1 MYALYIADNEMNI
14 QSEYKKPGIYISD
27 VTAEDGR
34 IHLKRLVKIGDGQ
47 YAYQDEDTIVCNEK
61 VDKDLLKD
69 LDGMRPRTKAGSIL
83 YRQMEK

>member
-34 IHLKRLVKIGDGQ
+34 IHLKTTGENRRW
-47 YAYQDEDTIVCNEK
+47 AVC
-61 VDKDLLKD
+61 LP
-69 LDGMRPRTKAGSIL
+69 G
-83 YRQMEK
+83 

>member
-34 IHLKRLVKIGDGQ
+34 IHLKRLVK
-47 YAYQDEDTIVCNEK
+47 
-61 VDKDLLKD
+61 
-69 LDGMRPRTKAGSIL
+69 
-83 YRQMEK
+83 